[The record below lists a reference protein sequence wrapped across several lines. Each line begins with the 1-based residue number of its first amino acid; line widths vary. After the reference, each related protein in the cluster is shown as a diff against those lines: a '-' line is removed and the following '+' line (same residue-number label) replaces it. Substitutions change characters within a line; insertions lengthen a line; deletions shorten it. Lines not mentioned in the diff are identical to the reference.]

1 MWRKAK
7 VCECVIRWKCATK
20 LQFPNLLLIRL
31 TWVYHWWMWETR
43 GEEGSER
50 KTGGA
55 EEEEG
60 WYINVDGRF
69 EFQGFGHPVPSSGT
83 FFDEI
88 QIHKK
93 SCTNEVLY
101 TETKSTQNGRA
112 WSAWER
118 AEDCKWVKLTMW
130 NDRERPFHEIAV
142 CLVLYFYWCTTIVS
156 EMYCSSTVP
165 VCRNSPTPRTRLW
178 ITFITVIRVL
188 YLVFII
194 VKTSEQNSAVFF
206 FVLFFR

>member
-142 CLVLYFYWCTTIVS
+142 CLVLYFIDVLLLSVRCTAV
-156 EMYCSSTVP
+156 
-165 VCRNSPTPRTRLW
+165 
-178 ITFITVIRVL
+178 VL
-188 YLVFII
+188 YQCVETAQLQGQDCELLLSLWSEFFI
-194 VKTSEQNSAVFF
+194 
-206 FVLFFR
+206 